1 MRSSYHADPNRR
13 WQTIIRYATLSAV
26 TTDVD
31 VAPVAPAPA
40 EEADFEAQNLAP
52 QYASLCGI
60 LAGFA
65 FVGFSVYLA
74 ADTLPKT
81 APSVSAAMFSAFIT
95 LILLAVLYA
104 LMAAERP
111 GVRLLTG
118 LYVYGLPF
126 GLASITLF
134 YTLTLMALSH
144 PALHQTVDI
153 GRLFVVVISP
163 AIVMSRMNG
172 GALSL
177 KAGRRSRM
185 LPRRLGM
192 VLTTILLAAGL
203 VLLIRP
209 SLVGDL
215 RGNGVVPAYIA
226 LGSGLLAGILS
237 PVIANLPR
245 DRRPHHLAI
254 DAFLLIG
261 FAALLVSTAFAAAYL
276 R

>member
-1 MRSSYHADPNRR
+1 MQKAYHVRPKQR
-13 WQTIIRYATLSAV
+13 WRMIFGSATLCAV

-31 VAPVAPAPA
+31 VAPAAT
-40 EEADFEAQNLAP
+40 EEAEFQAENLAP

-74 ADTLPKT
+74 ADKLPPT

-104 LMAAERP
+104 LMAAERS
-111 GVRLLTG
+111 GVRLVTG

-144 PALHQTVDI
+144 PALHQTVEI

-177 KAGRRSRM
+177 KAGRRSRL
-185 LPRRLGM
+185 LPRRLG
-192 VLTTILLAAGL
+192 VLLTTVLLLAGL
-203 VLLIRP
+203 VLFVWP
-209 SLVGDL
+209 GLVGFA

-237 PVIANLPR
+237 PVIANLPKG
-245 DRRPHHLAI
+245 RRPHHLAI
-254 DAFLLIG
+254 DGFLLVG
-261 FAALLVSTAFAAAYL
+261 FLALLVSTAFSAAYL

>member
-1 MRSSYHADPNRR
+1 
-13 WQTIIRYATLSAV
+13 V

-31 VAPVAPAPA
+31 ATTTVETGASA
-40 EEADFEAQNLAP
+40 ADNLAP

-74 ADTLPKT
+74 ATDLPAT
-81 APSVSAAMFSAFIT
+81 APGVSASMFSAFIT
-95 LILLAVLYA
+95 LMLLAVLYA
-104 LMAAERP
+104 LMAADRCADR
-111 GVRLLTG
+111 VVTG

-144 PALHQTVDI
+144 PVLHQTVDI

-163 AIVMSRMNG
+163 AIVMSRMNN

-185 LPRRLGM
+185 LPRRLGT
-192 VLTTILLAAGL
+192 VLTLTLLAVGL
-203 VLLIRP
+203 VLFLRP
-209 SLVGDL
+209 SLVGAL
-215 RGNGVVPAYIA
+215 HGNGVVPAYIA
-226 LGSGLLAGILS
+226 LGSGILAGILS
-237 PVIANLPR
+237 PVIANLPT
-245 DRRPHHLAI
+245 DRRPHHLVV
-254 DAFLLIG
+254 DAFLLVG
-261 FAALLVSTAFAAAYL
+261 FVALLVSTAFAAAYL